1 MEKTEEKTKIFN
13 NLFSRQIGTIGKE
26 TMQNLMKLKILI
38 IGMRGNGTEI
48 AKNII
53 LSGVNLVSIYDPTP
67 VAIADLGS
75 NFYLEEKNINKRRDE
90 SILEKLN
97 ELNPFTNVDIL
108 QYKKED
114 GDFVD
119 FLSKQSI
126 KYNVIVQSELIS
138 EEKIINL
145 SNFCHSNKI
154 HFIYGNVFGL
164 NGFIFNDFGE
174 KFTIVD
180 IDGIEPKKYHCKMI
194 TNEEKASLT
203 LEEDKV
209 GLREND
215 LQYL

>member
-67 VAIADLGS
+67 VTIADLGS
-75 NFYLEEKNINKRRDE
+75 NFYLEEKNISKRRDE

-114 GDFVD
+114 GDFED

-126 KYNVIVQSELIS
+126 
-138 EEKIINL
+138 
-145 SNFCHSNKI
+145 
-154 HFIYGNVFGL
+154 
-164 NGFIFNDFGE
+164 
-174 KFTIVD
+174 
-180 IDGIEPKKYHCKMI
+180 
-194 TNEEKASLT
+194 
-203 LEEDKV
+203 
-209 GLREND
+209 
-215 LQYL
+215 